1 MIRSIIVIFLFTS
14 LAIFPQL
21 LEPKVSVQQVE
32 YDFGNINQNDIAN
45 HSFTITNTGG
55 DVLKIL
61 DIKASCGCTAANP
74 DKKELMPNESTQ
86 INVSFNSKGRKGPQT
101 KTVTVKTNDPN
112 TPALTLMIKCN
123 IIVQE
128 SKDTKSGAMI
138 YFPEIQHDFGNV
150 KEGEVV
156 HYTFAFQNKGTLPL
170 EIKDIRT
177 SCGCTAAVVSE
188 KNLQPGQSGS
198 IKIDFDSKNKQ
209 GKLSRTVTVNSNDL
223 NEPYKVITI
232 YADVSKN

>member
-1 MIRSIIVIFLFTS
+1 MIRSIIVIFLFAS

-21 LEPKVSVQQVE
+21 LEPKVSIQQSE

-45 HSFTITNTGG
+45 HSFAITNTGG
-55 DVLKIL
+55 DILKIL
-61 DIKASCGCTAANP
+61 DVKASCGCTAANP
-74 DKKELMPNESTQ
+74 DKKELKPNESTQ

-123 IIVQE
+123 IIVPE
-128 SKDTKSGAMI
+128 NKDTKTGAII

-156 HYTFAFQNKGTLPL
+156 HYTFIFQNKGTLPL

-198 IKIDFDSKNKQ
+198 IKIDFDSKNKE
-209 GKLSRTVTVNSNDL
+209 GKLSRTISVSSNDL

>member
-1 MIRSIIVIFLFTS
+1 MIRSIIIIFLFTS
-14 LAIFPQL
+14 ISIFPQL
-21 LEPKVSVQQVE
+21 LEPKVSVQQTE

-55 DVLKIL
+55 DLLKIL
-61 DIKASCGCTAANP
+61 DVKASCGCTAASP
-74 DKKELMPNESTQ
+74 DKKELKPGESTQ

-112 TPALTLMIKCN
+112 KPVLTLMIKCN

-128 SKDTKSGAMI
+128 SKDTKSGAII
-138 YFPEIQHDFGNV
+138 YFPENQHDFGKV

-156 HYTFAFQNKGTLPL
+156 HYSFAFQNTGTLPL

-188 KNLQPGQSGS
+188 KNLKPGQSGAV
-198 IKIDFDSKNKQ
+198 KIDFDSKNKQ
-209 GKLSRTVTVNSNDL
+209 GKLSRTISVSSNDL
-223 NEPYKVITI
+223 NEPNKVITI